1 MVIIEELAM
10 NLRTLDLNLLPVL
23 EAIHTERSL
32 TRASESLHIT
42 QPAVSNALA
51 RLRAHFEDPLFV
63 REGRG
68 VKPTAM
74 AEALMPAVR
83 DALDRLR
90 AGLEP
95 RSAFAPERS
104 TRVFN
109 IAARDA
115 GAYML
120 APALARRLEK
130 DAPGVRIAWSQAQ
143 RAAIS
148 TELASGRLDLAI
160 DVPDLR
166 GGDMERQDLF
176 ATPYVCLVAQN
187 HPLAR
192 ETLTLERFVSL
203 RHIAVSSRREGR
215 SLVEEVARAA
225 GQRIT
230 PVLRMP
236 HHLPALAVVR
246 ETQLALVAP
255 RPLAREA
262 GIAVLEL
269 TFDLTSLASVL
280 YWRRENSEDP
290 ALTWLRG
297 VLVDISGA
305 LSLSAAPIPTG
316 AQQA

>member
-1 MVIIEELAM
+1 M

-51 RLRAHFEDPLFV
+51 RLRTHFEDPLFV

-115 GAYML
+115 SAYML
-120 APALARRLEK
+120 APHLARRLEAE
-130 DAPGVRIAWSQAQ
+130 APGVRIAWSQAQ

-166 GGDMERQDLF
+166 GGDMQRRDLF
-176 ATPYVCLVAQN
+176 TTPYVCLVAQD

-192 ETLTLERFVSL
+192 QTVTLERFVAL

-225 GQRIT
+225 GYRIT

-236 HHLPALAVVR
+236 HHLPALEVVR
-246 ETQLALVAP
+246 TTQLALFAP
-255 RPLAREA
+255 APLAREA
-262 GIAVLEL
+262 GLAVL
-269 TFDLTSLASVL
+269 DLPFAVPSLASVL

-290 ALTWLRG
+290 ALNWLRG
-297 VLVDISGA
+297 VLVD
-305 LSLSAAPIPTG
+305 LSDTFLADAAPIPSA
-316 AQQA
+316 AQLA